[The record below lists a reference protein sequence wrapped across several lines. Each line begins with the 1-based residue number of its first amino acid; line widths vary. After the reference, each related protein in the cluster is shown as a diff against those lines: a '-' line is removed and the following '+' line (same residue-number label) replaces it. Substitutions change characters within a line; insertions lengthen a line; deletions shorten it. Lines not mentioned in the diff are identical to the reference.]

1 MKRKERSGEERKKC
15 MKLDREKGR
24 DRAKENIKFRQ
35 GRIQDLG
42 GEGGL
47 PTPHPSRISEK
58 GVKNGEKWGKEGE
71 Y

>member
-35 GRIQDLG
+35 GRIQGLG
-42 GEGGL
+42 GKEDFL
-47 PTPHPSRISEK
+47 RPTRAEFQK
-58 GVKNGEKWGKEGE
+58 KE
-71 Y
+71 